1 VNAAKDSG
9 GAAQIFGLTHFI
21 RWDGAAR
28 DKARDQ
34 IAFWLNKVNDL
45 RPNANGRGGHGRG
58 IFVGPINA
66 EQVDVALTPAQLAFK
81 LERADGKPF
90 LLAELPRDTIV
101 FLNLWATWCPPC
113 RDELPSL
120 LALRQQLGDRRFVMV
135 GVSYDD
141 SWDDIRKFF
150 AGWLGAIPSANRMF
164 VVRDPAGASS
174 PPGTTL
180 RELFGTAKLPDT
192 YILYNGHVLARFVDA
207 RQWTSPAIIEYFKQ
221 LAPRRE

>member
-1 VNAAKDSG
+1 MGGPSRPLRVLFVVAAG
-9 GAAQIFGLTHFI
+9 VAVVAF
-21 RWDGAAR
+21 
-28 DKARDQ
+28 
-34 IAFWLNKVNDL
+34 FWLQFHKEL
-45 RPNANGRGGHGRG
+45 RADGPEMRVKRLM
-58 IFVGPINA
+58 GPINA
-66 EQVDVALTPAQLAFK
+66 EQVDVPLTPEQLAFK

-90 LLAELPRDTIV
+90 LLSELPRDTII

-113 RDELPSL
+113 RDELPSML
-120 LALRQQLGDRRFVMV
+120 SLRQQLGDRRFAMV

-141 SWDDIRKFF
+141 SWDDIRQFF
-150 AGWLGAIPSANRMF
+150 ASWLGAIPSANRMF

-174 PPGTTL
+174 PEGTTL